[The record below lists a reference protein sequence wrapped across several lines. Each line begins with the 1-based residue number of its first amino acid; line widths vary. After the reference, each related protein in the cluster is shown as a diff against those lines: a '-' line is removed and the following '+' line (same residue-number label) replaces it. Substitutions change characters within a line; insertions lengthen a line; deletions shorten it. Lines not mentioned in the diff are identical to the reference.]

1 MENQENENTDRANV
15 GVAESQKSKRSASH
29 GMGMFP
35 FTIHQFIY
43 YGSLTVIGF
52 ASLAVGFSVAVAGGS
67 EAKVRSALQEAFPAA
82 SVKSVQCR
90 KSHKGLCEVVTD
102 TNRVF
107 FVDTKAHYAFLGAAV
122 ELTSGRE
129 LVNERVQALAALD
142 GGLPRSGGLPPETA
156 PAPAPAPAQG
166 APAAPPQGPTNV
178 RVDLPKSNAIVIN
191 PGGRLKLTAFT
202 DLNCSYCARLHEE
215 ILKDPN
221 IELTEYPIQL
231 LDPSSAEKAK
241 LVLCAEDRPAAARS
255 IMSGG
260 EVSVSKDCAPFAR
273 MVAEN
278 TAFAHR
284 VGIQGTPMI
293 MRADGTVLSGFR
305 PVDQLRAFASGEPQ
319 KAQRVA
325 GPPANPTSATN

>member
-1 MENQENENTDRANV
+1 MENLETDKAARGSDVNPEVQEVYRAV
-15 GVAESQKSKRSASH
+15 LPG
-29 GMGMFP
+29 FP
-35 FTIHQFIY
+35 FSRKFVYFGTAAVLVIA
-43 YGSLTVIGF
+43 SVAIGF
-52 ASLAVGFSVAVAGGS
+52 SLALSNSS
-67 EAKVRSALQEAFPAA
+67 EAQVRSALQEAFPAA
-82 SVKSVQCR
+82 GVKSVQCR
-90 KSHKGLCEVVTD
+90 DSHKGLCEVITD

-107 FVDTKAHYAFLGAAV
+107 FVDSKAHYAFLGAAV

-142 GGLPRSGGLPPETA
+142 GGLPRSGGLPPES
-156 PAPAPAPAQG
+156 APAPAPAQG

-178 RVDLPKSNAIVIN
+178 QVDLPKSNAIVIN

>member
-1 MENQENENTDRANV
+1 MENQGIDNGGRVSDEKPEDKEVVRAAVPVLPISLRVIYISTAV
-15 GVAESQKSKRSASH
+15 GIFV
-29 GMGMFP
+29 
-35 FTIHQFIY
+35 
-43 YGSLTVIGF
+43 
-52 ASLAVGFSVAVAGGS
+52 ASLAIGFSVAMAGGP
-67 EAKVRSALQEAFPAA
+67 EARVRTALQEAFPAA
-82 SVKSVQCR
+82 GVKSVQCR
-90 KSHKGLCEVVTD
+90 DSHKGLCEVITD

-107 FVDTKAHYAFLGAAV
+107 FVDRSAKYAFLGAAV
-122 ELTSGRE
+122 ELATGRE

-142 GGLPRSGGLPPETA
+142 GGLPRSGGLPSENA
-156 PAPAPAPAQG
+156 PPPAPAQG
-166 APAAPPQGPTNV
+166 GQAAPPQGPTNV
-178 RVDLPKSNAIVIN
+178 RVDLPKANAIVIN

-241 LVLCAEDRPAAARS
+241 LVLCSDDRPAAARS
-255 IMSGG
+255 IMTGG

-273 MVAEN
+273 MVADN

-305 PVDQLRAFASGEPQ
+305 PVDQLRAFASGEAP
-319 KAQRVA
+319 KGQRIA
-325 GPPANPTSATN
+325 GPPVNPTSATN

>member
-1 MENQENENTDRANV
+1 MENLQSDNAGRTLDDKPEVRSVDRAV
-15 GVAESQKSKRSASH
+15 FPGFVLSRKFVYFGTAAVIVIASVA
-29 GMGMFP
+29 
-35 FTIHQFIY
+35 
-43 YGSLTVIGF
+43 IGF
-52 ASLAVGFSVAVAGGS
+52 SLAVSNSS
-67 EAKVRSALQEAFPAA
+67 EAQVRSALQEAFPAA
-82 SVKSVQCR
+82 GVKSVQCR
-90 KSHKGLCEVVTD
+90 DSHKGLCEVITD

-107 FVDTKAHYAFLGAAV
+107 FVDSKAQYAFLGAAV

-142 GGLPRSGGLPPETA
+142 GGLPRSGGLPAENGP
-156 PAPAPAPAQG
+156 PPSPAQG
-166 APAAPPQGPTNV
+166 GPAPLPQGPTNV
-178 RVDLPKSNAIVIN
+178 RVDLPKANAIVIN

-241 LVLCAEDRPAAARS
+241 LVLCSEDRPAAARS

-273 MVAEN
+273 MVEEN
-278 TAFAHR
+278 TAFAQR

-293 MRADGTVLSGFR
+293 MRADGSVLSGFR

>member
-1 MENQENENTDRANV
+1 MENQGTENAARVSDEKPEVQEVYRAV
-15 GVAESQKSKRSASH
+15 LPG
-29 GMGMFP
+29 FP
-35 FTIHQFIY
+35 ITRKVIY
-43 YGSLTVIGF
+43 FGTAAVIGI
-52 ASLAVGFSVAVAGGS
+52 ASMAIGFSVAIAGGP
-67 EAKVRSALQEAFPAA
+67 EAQVRTALQEAFPAA
-82 SVKSVQCR
+82 GVKSVQCR
-90 KSHKGLCEVVTD
+90 DSHKGLCEVITD

-107 FVDTKAHYAFLGAAV
+107 FVDRSAKYAFLGAAV
-122 ELTSGRE
+122 ELASGRE

-142 GGLPRSGGLPPETA
+142 GGLPRAGGLPPENA
-156 PAPAPAPAQG
+156 PPPAPAQG
-166 APAAPPQGPTNV
+166 APAPPPQGPTNV
-178 RVDLPKSNAIVIN
+178 RVDLPKANAIVIN
-191 PGGRLKLTAFT
+191 PGGRLKLMAFT

-241 LVLCAEDRPAAARS
+241 LVLCSDDRPAAARS
-255 IMSGG
+255 IMTGG

-273 MVAEN
+273 MVADN

-305 PVDQLRAFASGEPQ
+305 PVDQLRAFASGEAP
-319 KAQRVA
+319 KGQRVA
-325 GPPANPTSATN
+325 GPPLNPTSATN